1 MELRT
6 FVGPDLKETL
16 ARVKRELGPEAIILS
31 TQSRRPARG
40 GGDRRKREIEVVAAL
55 PPGSMPGLAGPP
67 AAHDSPEGFSPLL
80 AALYQELREVKGLLH
95 RRLHQEVPP
104 GWLGAYPEATAFF
117 HRLAGAGLSDLVLGR
132 WLAQVRPLLKGRR
145 GREEESQAALRAL
158 LHLLPISPSS
168 GSDHDGSRRM
178 VLLGAS
184 GVGKTTTLAKLA
196 IKAALV
202 EGRRVGLISL
212 DHERVGAVE
221 QLASFARLAGLPCL
235 SAAGREDLLQCLESL
250 RTCEEIFIDTPG
262 FNPCRPGLGEH
273 LRHLLGDLPVE
284 CHLLLPAPAS
294 ESHLALTLQAFGAL
308 PLASVLLSK
317 VDETPDL
324 AGCINQLC
332 HSGLPVSYLTT
343 GPRVPEDV
351 AAATA
356 SRLAAL
362 ILASRRSEPL
372 EAAGT
377 PAGEVALHA
386 DG

>member
-1 MELRT
+1 MWAMELRT

-31 TQSRRPARG
+31 TQSRRPVRG
-40 GGDRRKREIEVVAAL
+40 ESHRRHREVEVVAAL
-55 PPGSMPGLAGPP
+55 PGGGIPGTGSPPAGP
-67 AAHDSPEGFSPLL
+67 DSPEGFSPLL
-80 AALYQELREVKGLLH
+80 AALHQELREVKTLLH
-95 RRLHQEVPP
+95 RRLHQDAVP
-104 GWLGAYPEATAFF
+104 GWLGAYPEAMAFF
-117 HRLAGAGLSDLVLGR
+117 HRLAGAGLSALVLEK
-132 WLAQVRPLLKGRR
+132 WLAQVRLLLNGHR
-145 GREEESQAALRAL
+145 GPEKESQVALRAL
-158 LHLLPISPSS
+158 MHLMPVGLSARPENGCP
-168 GSDHDGSRRM
+168 RPM

-212 DHERVGAVE
+212 DHERLGAVE
-221 QLASFARLAGLPCL
+221 QLAGFARLAGLPCL
-235 SAAGREDLLQCLESL
+235 SATGRGELLQCLESL
-250 RTCEEIFIDTPG
+250 TNSEDIFIDTPG

-294 ESHLALTLQAFGAL
+294 ESHLALTLQAFSAL

-317 VDETPDL
+317 VDETKDM

-332 HSGLPVSYLTT
+332 LSGLSVSYLTT

-351 AAATA
+351 EAATA
-356 SRLAAL
+356 ARLASL
-362 ILASRRSEPL
+362 ILASRGP
-372 EAAGT
+372 EAA
-377 PAGEVALHA
+377 VAAATH
-386 DG
+386 